1 MTKTFDIKALR
12 EKVMASDD
20 VIYDT
25 VYVQAWDVELPVRT
39 LMGADLKKVMK
50 YKDDPIRMTCL
61 ALIYGTM
68 TEDGERVFAETDLA
82 KFEADKSFK
91 AVAAV
96 AKRIFEISGLDESA
110 AAEAKND

>member
-1 MTKTFDIKALR
+1 MAKVFDIKALR

-20 VIYDT
+20 VQHDT
-25 VYVQAWDVELPVRT
+25 VFVEKWDVELPVRT

-61 ALIYGTM
+61 AVIYGTV

-82 KFEADKSFK
+82 KFESDKSFK
-91 AVAAV
+91 ALAEV
-96 AKRIFEISGLDESA
+96 AKRIFELSGLDEQA